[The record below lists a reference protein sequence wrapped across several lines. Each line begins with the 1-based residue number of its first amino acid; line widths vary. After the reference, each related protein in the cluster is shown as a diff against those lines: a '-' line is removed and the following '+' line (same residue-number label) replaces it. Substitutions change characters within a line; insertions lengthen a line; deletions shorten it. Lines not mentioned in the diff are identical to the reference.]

1 MKTKSPELKDEK
13 FDLTPMIDVVFLL
26 IIFFMVVAAEITEK
40 IEVEIPEADKSKV
53 PEETKGRMQVS
64 LQENGDVFVGLAGPL
79 TLEELGQRIRHD
91 NDTIPGFRV
100 YLRADSRVPHKNV
113 QEVMQACAENG
124 VFDIIFATFQQ

>member
-1 MKTKSPELKDEK
+1 MKAKTPELKDQK

-64 LQENGDVFVGLAGPL
+64 LQENGDIFVGLAPV
-79 TLEELGQRIRHD
+79 TIEELSQRIRHD

-100 YLRADSRVPHKNV
+100 YLRADSRVSHKSV